1 MRHLSPAVRS
11 LLLGTGLALAGAMV
25 LVLFADR
32 FRVGATWSPMSPR
45 GGPGV
50 LFILGPA
57 LAGWFWVA
65 GWVKRPTAIIEAVVL
80 GALAAV
86 PVGLVAVVLDSAW
99 ATAPHVLESLFS
111 TIAVAL
117 VVSAVASTAVR
128 LVPEPAQPQE

>member
-1 MRHLSPAVRS
+1 MRDLSLALRS
-11 LLLGTGLALAGAMV
+11 VLLGGALALLGA
-25 LVLFADR
+25 LVLAVFADR
-32 FRVGATWSPMSPR
+32 FHVGATWSPMHPR
-45 GGPGV
+45 GGPGF
-50 LFILGPA
+50 LFIIGPA
-57 LAGWFWVA
+57 LAGWFWIA
-65 GWVKRPTAIIEAVVL
+65 AWVKRPAAIAEALAL

-99 ATAPHVLESLFS
+99 ATAPRVLESLFS